1 MNNLHFNYYS
11 SPSSFRQ
18 NFEGQREVTRIFS
31 EFINQVLYE
40 LDQLQRKVK
49 LFLHEKID
57 ILFGTK
63 IKMCHL
69 NLKGELNSFKNIFL
83 D

>member
-49 LFLHEKID
+49 LFLHEK
-57 ILFGTK
+57 
-63 IKMCHL
+63 
-69 NLKGELNSFKNIFL
+69 N
-83 D
+83 